1 MKFLQIVL
9 LFIDEEVLPDYNH
22 SFADFKIALQLVS
35 LYYQA
40 THILLFLALTE
51 ISHLMNVD
59 ENFFFGK
66 LRAGFTRA

>member
-1 MKFLQIVL
+1 VQYFPLS
-9 LFIDEEVLPDYNH
+9 H
-22 SFADFKIALQLVS
+22 ADCHTYVRVK
-35 LYYQA
+35 YCQA

-66 LRAGFTRA
+66 LRAGFTRT